1 MFRGGIMSIFIK
13 LGWYFKQE
21 WKIYLVGLCG
31 LLLTALLAIIPPRII
46 GVLVDAIHNG
56 KLSAKYLLIMLV
68 VLTVVAFGQYG
79 ARYMWRTAIWGE
91 AAKLEKVL
99 RNRLFWHYTQMDHE
113 FFQHYRTGDLM
124 AHATNDLSAI
134 QRVAGGGILQ
144 FADSM
149 ITGGTTLIA
158 MVSLI
163 DWRLT
168 IIAVLPIPL
177 LAVMARYLGSKIHIA
192 FRDSQA
198 AFSRLN
204 NKAEE
209 SITGIKVIKGL
220 GQQQED
226 IKDFDDQVATTINI
240 NRRVNTLDS
249 LFDPMTT
256 MIISLSYV
264 ITIVYGGYLV
274 TSNQITI
281 GSLVSFVS
289 YLAMMIW
296 PMFAVGMLFNT
307 LERGNASY
315 DRVMDLLN
323 PQSHVIDDPHGV
335 DQKPKGEV
343 DYDIEQFSYPDDKRS
358 ALKNIHFEV
367 PAGKTV
373 GLVGRVGS
381 GKSTILRLILRQF
394 DNYQGTIKFGGIDI
408 KHYKM
413 DDLIPAIGYVPQD
426 TFLFSDTIRENI
438 RFAQPEASQEKVEEA
453 AQKSDLFNQ
462 IKDLPEGYETEVGE
476 EGISLSGGQRQRLSI
491 ARALLIN
498 SELLI
503 LDDALSAVDAET
515 ETQILENLRAERQ
528 DKTTII
534 SAHRLSSVM
543 NADEILVINDGK
555 ITERGTHDELMQRG
569 GWYKEMFERQELE
582 TKVKGGNS

>member
-1 MFRGGIMSIFIK
+1 MSIFAK
-13 LGWYFKQE
+13 LSWYFKEE
-21 WKIYLVGLCG
+21 WKTYLVGVGG
-31 LLLTALLAIIPPRII
+31 LILTALLAIIPPRII
-46 GVLVDAIHNG
+46 GLLVDAIHSG
-56 KLSAKYLLIMLV
+56 KLAASTLIMLLIL
-68 VLTVVAFGQYG
+68 LTVVAIAQYG
-79 ARYMWRTAIWGE
+79 SRYMWRTAIWGE

-99 RNRLFWHYTQMDHE
+99 RNRLFWHYTQMDQE
-113 FFQHYRTGDLM
+113 FFQKYRTGDLM

-168 IIAVLPIPL
+168 IIAIIPFPL
-177 LAVMARYLGSKIHIA
+177 LAVMARYMGSKIHVA

-220 GQQQED
+220 GQQEED
-226 IKDFDDQVATTINI
+226 MADFDDQVAQTINI
-240 NRRVNTLDS
+240 NRRVNRLDS

-274 TSNQITI
+274 TTGQITI
-281 GSLVSFVS
+281 GALVSFVS

-323 PQSHVIDDPHGV
+323 QTSKVIDDPNGATTA
-335 DQKPKGEV
+335 PRGEI
-343 DYDIEQFSYPDDKRS
+343 DYDVEKFSYPGDNRL
-358 ALKNIHFEV
+358 ALENINFKI

-381 GKSTILRLILRQF
+381 GKSTILRLMLRQF
-394 DNYQGTIKFGGIDI
+394 DNYTGTIKFGGIDI
-408 KHYKM
+408 RHYKM
-413 DDLIPAIGYVPQD
+413 DALIPAIGYVPQD
-426 TFLFSDTIRENI
+426 TFLFSDSIRENI
-438 RFAQPEASQEKVEEA
+438 RFARPEASQEAVETA
-453 AQKSDLFNQ
+453 AKKSDLYNQ
-462 IKDLPEGYETEVGE
+462 IKGMPDGYDTAVGE
-476 EGISLSGGQRQRLSI
+476 EGISLSGGQRQRLAI

-498 SELLI
+498 PELLI

-515 ETQILENLRAERQ
+515 ETQILRNLRAERKE
-528 DKTTII
+528 KTTII

-543 NADEILVINDGK
+543 DADEILVINDGQ
-555 ITERGTHDELMQRG
+555 IVERGTHDQLMANN

-582 TKVKGGNS
+582 TKVKGGAQNG

>member
-1 MFRGGIMSIFIK
+1 MSIFAK
-13 LGWYFKQE
+13 LSWYFKEE
-21 WKIYLVGLCG
+21 WKTYLVGVGG
-31 LLLTALLAIIPPRII
+31 LILTALLAIIPPRII
-46 GVLVDAIHNG
+46 GLLVDAIHSG
-56 KLSAKYLLIMLV
+56 KLAASTLIMLLIL
-68 VLTVVAFGQYG
+68 LTVVAIAQYG
-79 ARYMWRTAIWGE
+79 SRYMWRTAIWGE

-99 RNRLFWHYTQMDHE
+99 RNRLFWHYTQMDQE
-113 FFQHYRTGDLM
+113 FFQKYRTGDLM

-168 IIAVLPIPL
+168 IIAIIPFPL
-177 LAVMARYLGSKIHIA
+177 LAVMARYMGSKIHVA

-220 GQQQED
+220 GQQEED
-226 IKDFDDQVATTINI
+226 MADFDDQVAQTINI
-240 NRRVNTLDS
+240 NRRVNRLDS

-274 TSNQITI
+274 MTGQITI
-281 GSLVSFVS
+281 GALVSFVS

-323 PQSHVIDDPHGV
+323 QTSKVIDDPNGATTA
-335 DQKPKGEV
+335 PRGEI
-343 DYDIEQFSYPDDKRS
+343 DYDVEKFSYPGDNRL
-358 ALKNIHFEV
+358 ALENINFKI

-381 GKSTILRLILRQF
+381 GKSTILRLMLRQF
-394 DNYQGTIKFGGIDI
+394 DNYTGTIKFGGIDI
-408 KHYKM
+408 RHYKM
-413 DDLIPAIGYVPQD
+413 DALIPAIGYVPQD
-426 TFLFSDTIRENI
+426 TFLFSDSIRENI
-438 RFAQPEASQEKVEEA
+438 RFARPEASQEAVETA
-453 AQKSDLFNQ
+453 AKKSDLYNQ
-462 IKDLPEGYETEVGE
+462 IKGMPDGYDTAVGE
-476 EGISLSGGQRQRLSI
+476 EGISLSGGQRQRLAI

-498 SELLI
+498 PELLI

-515 ETQILENLRAERQ
+515 ETQILRNLRAERKE
-528 DKTTII
+528 KTTII

-543 NADEILVINDGK
+543 DADEILVINDGQ
-555 ITERGTHDELMQRG
+555 IVERGTHDQLMANN

-582 TKVKGGNS
+582 TKVKGGAQNG

>member
-1 MFRGGIMSIFIK
+1 MSIFVK
-13 LGWYFKQE
+13 LSWYFKQE
-21 WKIYLVGLCG
+21 WKTYMVGVCG
-31 LLLTALLAIIPPRII
+31 LILTALLAIIPPRII
-46 GVLVDAIHNG
+46 GVLVDAIHSG
-56 KLSAKYLLIMLV
+56 KLAANNLMILLI
-68 VLTVVAFGQYG
+68 VLAVVAIAQYG
-79 ARYMWRTAIWGE
+79 SRYMWRTAIWGE

-99 RNRLFWHYTQMDHE
+99 RNRLFWHYTQMDQA
-113 FFQHYRTGDLM
+113 FFQKYRTGDLM

-168 IIAVLPIPL
+168 IIAIVPFPL
-177 LAVMARYLGSKIHIA
+177 LAVMARYMGSKIHIA

-220 GQQQED
+220 GQQKED
-226 IKDFDDQVATTINI
+226 MADFDNQVAQTINI
-240 NRRVNTLDS
+240 NRRVNRLDS

-274 TSNQITI
+274 TTGQITI

-315 DRVMDLLN
+315 DRVMDLLKQ
-323 PQSHVIDDPHGV
+323 QSKVIDDPDGAN
-335 DQKPKGEV
+335 QSPKGEIK
-343 DYDIEQFSYPDDKRS
+343 YDVQQFAYPGDDRL
-358 ALKNIHFEV
+358 ALQQINFEV

-373 GLVGRVGS
+373 GLVGKVGS

-394 DNYQGTIKFGGIDI
+394 DNYKGSIKFGGIDI
-408 KHYKM
+408 RHYKM
-413 DDLIPAIGYVPQD
+413 DALIPAIGYVPQD
-426 TFLFSDTIRENI
+426 TFLFSDSIRENI
-438 RFAQPEASQEKVEEA
+438 RFARPQASQKQVELA
-453 AQKSDLFNQ
+453 AQKSDLFDQ
-462 IKDLPEGYETEVGE
+462 IKGMPDGYDAAVGE
-476 EGISLSGGQRQRLSI
+476 EGISLSGGQRQRLAI

-498 SELLI
+498 PELLI

-515 ETQILENLRAERQ
+515 ETQILDNLRSERKE
-528 DKTTII
+528 KTTII

-543 NADEILVINDGK
+543 NADEILVINDGR
-555 ITERGTHDELMQRG
+555 IAERGTHDELMTLG
-569 GWYKEMFERQELE
+569 GWYHDMFERQELE
-582 TKVKGGNS
+582 TKVKGGQNNG